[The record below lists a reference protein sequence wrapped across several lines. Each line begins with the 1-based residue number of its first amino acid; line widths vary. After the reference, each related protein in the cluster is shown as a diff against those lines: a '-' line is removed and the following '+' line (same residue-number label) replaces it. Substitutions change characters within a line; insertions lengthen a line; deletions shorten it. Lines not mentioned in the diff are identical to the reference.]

1 MFPLQNGAHTIIQDI
16 QKYRQVF
23 STSTLNPF
31 PNHIFAKGT
40 AVDYKEATTY
50 AKDPLVRSLAL
61 ASLSL
66 SVERVDRCVARAQV
80 KKLRDSAKKL
90 EDYPFTPAM
99 IKSEVRPEILKVCKP
114 LHFPQLVRGLLCANV
129 ALCRLQYID
138 DTYSRLAKGE
148 VDPMDELGDTVRD
161 VQVDTNHRFN
171 SLGAP
176 AHPDRSFACAL
187 LPPLACG

>member
-1 MFPLQNGAHTIIQDI
+1 M
-16 QKYRQVF
+16 
-23 STSTLNPF
+23 
-31 PNHIFAKGT
+31 
-40 AVDYKEATTY
+40 
-50 AKDPLVRSLAL
+50 RSLAL

-80 KKLRDSAKKL
+80 KKLRDAAKKL

-99 IKSEVRPEILKVCKP
+99 IKSEVRPEILKVCKSP
-114 LHFPQLVRGLLCANV
+114 HFPHSRTGSFAQMS
-129 ALCRLQYID
+129 LCRLQYID